1 LSPFLQLQDNST
13 FEIGVVQL
21 LDVKENY
28 RRKCVVETAGI
39 DGVRVKGYEM
49 NECLMEVIEVTI
61 VF

>member
-1 LSPFLQLQDNST
+1 M
-13 FEIGVVQL
+13 
-21 LDVKENY
+21 DVKENY